1 MFLLIATI
9 CLQAD
14 PVTIECKSVIWR
26 MEKTPAACVA
36 LLDPVKA
43 FLTEQ
48 TVKLPVVSILA
59 ACKGGVVG

>member
-1 MFLLIATI
+1 
-9 CLQAD
+9 
-14 PVTIECKSVIWR
+14 

-48 TVKLPVVSILA
+48 TAKMPVVSILA